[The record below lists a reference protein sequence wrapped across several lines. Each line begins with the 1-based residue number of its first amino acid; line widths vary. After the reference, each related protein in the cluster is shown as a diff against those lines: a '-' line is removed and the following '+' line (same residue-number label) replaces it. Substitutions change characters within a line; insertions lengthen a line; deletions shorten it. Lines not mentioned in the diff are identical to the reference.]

1 MDSILD
7 DAFLRTLDTMRFM
20 TRTGGRGDS
29 AGVHKSHKSGSSMEF
44 MEYRRYH
51 PGDEIRYVD
60 WHVYGR
66 TNRLF
71 IKLFHAEKDLT
82 LHILVDMSGSMKTCA
97 PGAPAKA
104 EYAKKIAAA
113 LAYMG
118 LANHDQV
125 GLTAF
130 SDTIGPFLSPEQGR
144 NVYVSM
150 LNTLSDLTPEGRT
163 DFNGS
168 LKAFAGGGNK
178 PGHAVIISDLL
189 DPAGFKEGLNA
200 MLYSKFSLSLIQ
212 VLDPMEI
219 NPVLNGSIT
228 IQDVETKED
237 GTFFIDEKAV
247 AKYRKHMAVY
257 LAQIDSFCKKQ
268 AIDYHLAHTGLPFE
282 DFFIGYLNTDRER
295 HP

>member
-20 TRTGGRGDS
+20 TRTCGTGDV

-51 PGDEIRYVD
+51 PGDDIRYVD

-82 LHILVDMSGSMKTCA
+82 LHILVDYSGSMKTGSA
-97 PGAPAKA
+97 GAPAKA

-125 GLTAF
+125 GLAAF
-130 SDTIGPFLSPEQGR
+130 TDTIGPVLTPEQGR
-144 NVYVSM
+144 TVYMSM
-150 LNTLSDLTPEGRT
+150 LNILSSLTPGGRT

-189 DPAGFKEGLNA
+189 DPAGFREGLNA
-200 MLYSKFSLSLIQ
+200 MLYSKFNLSLIQ

-219 NPVLNGSIT
+219 TPVLNGSIT
-228 IQDVETKED
+228 IQDVETKEE
-237 GTFFIDEKAV
+237 GTFFIDEKALSQ
-247 AKYRKHMAVY
+247 YRKRMSAY

-268 AIDYHLAHTGLPFE
+268 AIDYHLVHTGLPFE
-282 DFFIGYLNTDRER
+282 DFFIGYLKTGRER
-295 HP
+295 HS

>member
-7 DAFLRTLDTMRFM
+7 DAFLRTLDAMRFM
-20 TRTGGRGDS
+20 TRTGGSGDS

-82 LHILVDMSGSMKTCA
+82 LHILIDVSGSMKA
-97 PGAPAKA
+97 GALAKS

-130 SDTIGPFLSPEQGR
+130 SDTIGPFLSPEQGQS
-144 NVYVSM
+144 VYMSM
-150 LNTLSDLTPEGRT
+150 LNTLSALIPAGRT

-228 IQDVETKED
+228 IQDVETKEE

-247 AKYRKHMAVY
+247 AQYRKRMAAY

-268 AIDYHLAHTGLPFE
+268 AIDYHLVHTGLPFE
-282 DFFIGYLNTDRER
+282 DFFIGYLKTGRER
-295 HP
+295 HS